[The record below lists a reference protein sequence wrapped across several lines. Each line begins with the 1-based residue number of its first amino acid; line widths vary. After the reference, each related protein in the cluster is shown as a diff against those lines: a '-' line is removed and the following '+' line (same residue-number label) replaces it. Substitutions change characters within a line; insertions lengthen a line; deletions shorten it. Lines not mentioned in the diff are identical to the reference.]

1 MPGLPGGFAPAKVN
15 LALHVLGRRDDG
27 YHELDSLVV
36 FAGIGDQLTALGAP
50 ALSLAVEGPF
60 STGVP
65 TGEDNLVLKAARTLQ
80 AARGVTVGA
89 KMKLTKS
96 LPHAAGL
103 GSASSDAAAAIRLL
117 ATLWGVPPLTPEDP
131 ETMALGADVPVC
143 LAAPAPQRMS
153 GAGERLAALPPLPA
167 AGLVLVN
174 PGVAVGTKAVFEG
187 LGKVNGTGLADL
199 RPGITAEGLA
209 AWIEAQRNDL
219 AGAAEALAPEIGRA
233 LSRLRAQPG
242 VLAAQMSGSG
252 ATCFGITRDV
262 GVARQA
268 ARAIQLAEQ
277 GWWVVPA
284 PLLS

>member
-1 MPGLPGGFAPAKVN
+1 MAALPGGFAPAKVN
-15 LALHVLGRRDDG
+15 LALHVTGRRENG

-50 ALSLAVEGPF
+50 SLSLAVEGPF
-60 STGVP
+60 SSGVP
-65 TGEDNLVLKAARTLQ
+65 TGDENLVLKAARALQ

-89 KMKLTKS
+89 KIKLVKT

-103 GSASSDAAAAIRLL
+103 GSASTDAAATIKLL
-117 ATLWGVPPLTPEDP
+117 AKLWGVAPLAPEDP
-131 ETMALGADVPVC
+131 EAMALGADVPVC
-143 LAAPAPQRMS
+143 LAAPAPQRMA
-153 GAGERLAALPPLPA
+153 GAGERLAEVPALPT

-174 PGVAVGTKAVFEG
+174 PGVAVGTKEVFQG
-187 LGKVNGTGLADL
+187 LASTNGTRLDDL
-199 RPGITAEGLA
+199 RPGVTAEGLA
-209 AWIEAQRNDL
+209 AWVEAQRNDL
-219 AGAAEALAPEIGRA
+219 SAAAEALAPEIGRA
-233 LSRLRAQPG
+233 LTRLRAQPG
-242 VLAAQMSGSG
+242 VLAATMSGSG
-252 ATCFGITRDV
+252 ATCVGITRDV